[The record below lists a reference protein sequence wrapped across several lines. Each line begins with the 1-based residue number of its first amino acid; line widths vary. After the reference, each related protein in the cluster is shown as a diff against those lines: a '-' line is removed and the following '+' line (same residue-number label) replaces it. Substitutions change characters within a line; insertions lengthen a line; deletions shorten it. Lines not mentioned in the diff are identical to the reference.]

1 MRLKEGISFCHRA
14 SKNSNVQFANNIF
27 RMTDCLQ
34 NTFFS
39 FFLMKYFFQYDA
51 RATALQTF
59 TTRINLFKTKNVVN
73 KILKL
78 NERYFLLQ

>member
-1 MRLKEGISFCHRA
+1 MRKRGISFFARA
-14 SKNSNVQFANNIF
+14 SKIPVQFANNIF

-34 NTFFS
+34 NII
-39 FFLMKYFFQYDA
+39 FFLPYEVFFQYDA